1 MFKQQDVQG
10 KENEALG
17 QQGQQELEGSDID
30 DINIVEQKKCL
41 SELLEEGE
49 TVLDGLR
56 RLACRRES
64 DLEKND
70 VGKVAKLLEKQRQV
84 PAENQA
90 KFDKLTE
97 CSSLLMAYGECGI
110 YNQTREEIIKSM
122 EAEVPFKSQ

>member
-1 MFKQQDVQG
+1 MCAQQDVPVKDNEAPGLQG
-10 KENEALG
+10 K
-17 QQGQQELEGSDID
+17 QDLETSDIE
-30 DINIVEQKKCL
+30 DIDIVEQKKCL

-64 DLEKND
+64 DLEEKG

-84 PAENQA
+84 PVENRA
-90 KFDKLTE
+90 RFDKLTE

-110 YNQTREEIIKSM
+110 YNQTREEIIKGLQ
-122 EAEVPFKSQ
+122 AEVSF